1 MTRVLSLVS
10 GAAFA
15 AALVLSLI
23 AMAQTWSV
31 YQRTPPGTEVEA
43 LVLTRDMGLRDGLLD
58 PGASF
63 RESIVTLMVSPPGQP
78 PFTVVLPHPPH
89 DLVEIW
95 PGATLGVVL
104 SPDTPT
110 QVAFAPL
117 LPRAR
122 QHAVLIGLGGMLALG
137 MASALAARFTR
148 IA

>member
-43 LVLTRDMGLRDGLLD
+43 LVLTRDIGPRD
-58 PGASF
+58 PGARF

-122 QHAVLIGLGGMLALG
+122 QRAMLIALGGMLALG
-137 MASALAARFTR
+137 MASAAAARFMR